1 MYDYFE
7 TVQFVLSYRTSSL
20 SKIAFLEI
28 KLTFCAP
35 QRTNPKKGFVF
46 IIKNKTIEIMSRTV
60 AEIEKEIADIK
71 AANPGWLTDR
81 DDMKLIAALTEEK
94 LRLSRTLPFIL
105 FSAVFYSM
113 YFHSYCSYH
122 HLCGTR

>member
-1 MYDYFE
+1 M
-7 TVQFVLSYRTSSL
+7 QFVLPHRTSSL

-35 QRTNPKKGFVF
+35 QRTNPFF
-46 IIKNKTIEIMSRTV
+46 IKNKTIEIMSRTV

-71 AANPGWLTDR
+71 AANPAWVANETV
-81 DDMKLIAALTEEK
+81 MKLIAALTEEK
-94 LRLSRTLPFIL
+94 LQLSRTLPFIL

-113 YFHSYCSYH
+113 YFHSYCPYH
-122 HLCGTR
+122 HLCATR